1 MDPDLQASHAST
13 AWFCTW
19 DDHEIDNNWAGDKDQ
34 DGTPPE
40 IFNLRRQIAMQA
52 YYEHMPLRAS
62 SFPRGVRMQV
72 YRNAA
77 WGGLLDLNFLDTRS
91 HRTDQPCGDKWA
103 TTCDA
108 VRDPTAQVLGEA
120 QEAWLFRNLARSQ
133 ARWKVLAQQVM
144 MMDLER
150 REGPEPGYNL
160 DTWAGY
166 AVPRARL
173 LAHLRDR
180 RIGNTVI
187 LTGDEHQHYAGEVFR
202 DSRNPNGAP
211 LAVEF
216 VSTSISSGGDGV
228 DQRADGR
235 RYLAENPF
243 LKFNNAQRGYLV
255 CDVSPQTWRSEFKV
269 LDQVSRPGG
278 VLSTR
283 AAFVV
288 ESGAGRL
295 TAA

>member
-1 MDPDLQASHAST
+1 M
-13 AWFCTW
+13 
-19 DDHEIDNNWAGDKDQ
+19 
-34 DGTPPE
+34 
-40 IFNLRRQIAMQA
+40 
-52 YYEHMPLRAS
+52 
-62 SFPRGVRMQV
+62 
-72 YRNAA
+72 
-77 WGGLLDLNFLDTRS
+77 
-91 HRTDQPCGDKWA
+91 
-103 TTCDA
+103 
-108 VRDPTAQVLGEA
+108 
-120 QEAWLFRNLARSQ
+120 
-133 ARWKVLAQQVM
+133 
-144 MMDLER
+144 
-150 REGPEPGYNL
+150 
-160 DTWAGY
+160 
-166 AVPRARL
+166 
-173 LAHLRDR
+173 
-180 RIGNTVI
+180 
-187 LTGDEHQHYAGEVFR
+187 FR
-202 DSRNPNGAP
+202 DSRNPTGAP

>member
-1 MDPDLQASHAST
+1 
-13 AWFCTW
+13 
-19 DDHEIDNNWAGDKDQ
+19 
-34 DGTPPE
+34 
-40 IFNLRRQIAMQA
+40 
-52 YYEHMPLRAS
+52 
-62 SFPRGVRMQV
+62 
-72 YRNAA
+72 
-77 WGGLLDLNFLDTRS
+77 
-91 HRTDQPCGDKWA
+91 
-103 TTCDA
+103 
-108 VRDPTAQVLGEA
+108 LGQA

-144 MMDLER
+144 VMDLER

-202 DSRNPNGAP
+202 DSRNPAGAP

-216 VSTSISSGGDGV
+216 VATSISSGGDGV

-235 RYLAENPF
+235 RYLADNPF
-243 LKFNNAQRGYLV
+243 LKFNNAQRGYVV
-255 CDVSPQTWRSEFKV
+255 CDVSPEVWRTEFKV
-269 LDQVSRPGG
+269 LDQVTRPGG

-283 AAFVV
+283 AAFAV
-288 ESGAGRL
+288 ENGAGRL
-295 TAA
+295 VPA